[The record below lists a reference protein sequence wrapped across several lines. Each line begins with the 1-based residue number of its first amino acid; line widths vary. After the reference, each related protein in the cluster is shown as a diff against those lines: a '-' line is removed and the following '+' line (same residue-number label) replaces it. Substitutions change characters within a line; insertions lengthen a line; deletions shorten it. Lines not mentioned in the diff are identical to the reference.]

1 MIRMNLAFN
10 LFFLGLVTVYSQK
23 QYNIDSLMKIDGIY
37 KAIGDTK
44 LPSVV
49 GVYELNNYKKR
60 FLGNLVD
67 GKKHGTW
74 KEFHPNKRVL
84 VENYKNGNLDGA
96 VSLFYT
102 NGQKEWR
109 YNYSNGILNG
119 SYSRWY
125 SNGIKATNGYFEN
138 GEPVGLWAWWDKNG
152 VITKKQDYPPKK
164 IGVTRGH
171 NQYTDKSDLVK

>member
-1 MIRMNLAFN
+1 MI
-10 LFFLGLVTVYSQK
+10 
-23 QYNIDSLMKIDGIY
+23 KIDGSY
-37 KAIGDTK
+37 KDIEGEK
-44 LPSVV
+44 LPHLVHV
-49 GVYELNNYKKR
+49 FKLEHNKKK
-60 FLGNLVD
+60 FLGKLVN

-74 KEFHPNKRVL
+74 KEVYSDMRTL

-138 GEPVGLWAWWDKNG
+138 GEPVGLWAWWNKNG